1 MQPELKMQPVRISLP
16 KWKASQSLQLNDAL
30 QKLGMRKA
38 FDRRYANFSGMRK
51 ENDLF
56 ISHVVHQ
63 GFVEV
68 NEAGTE
74 AAAATGVS
82 MMMRSSLQ
90 IDAVEP
96 LAVLANRPFA
106 WAIVDNTTGTPLFT
120 GVVRDPRP

>member
-1 MQPELKMQPVRISLP
+1 
-16 KWKASQSLQLNDAL
+16 
-30 QKLGMRKA
+30 
-38 FDRRYANFSGMRK
+38 MRK

-63 GFVEV
+63 SFVEV

-90 IDAVEP
+90 IEAAEP
-96 LAVLANRPFA
+96 LAVRANRPFA
-106 WAIVDNTTGTPLFT
+106 WAIVDSTSGTPLFT